1 MISGKKWLLY
11 AFITTIFWGIWG
23 AFIEIPEKA
32 GFPATL
38 GYIMWS
44 LTMVPCAIFALYI
57 IKWKPETDRRSI
69 IIGMFI
75 GLLGAGGQLLLFQAL
90 KQGPAYL
97 VFPFISLFP
106 IFTILLSF
114 IFLKEKAN
122 GKQWTGI
129 IIALVAIF
137 FLSYNP
143 GNKTGFEGSTWIILS
158 IIVFLMWGA
167 QAFVMK
173 FANDTMKAESIFL
186 YMMISAIA
194 LSPVAYYMTDFATPI
209 NWGLKGPYLAFVIH
223 LLNSVGALTLVYALR
238 YGKAI
243 VVVPMTG
250 LSPIITVA
258 LSLIIYAVIPGV
270 TISIGVILAMAAIY
284 FLSE

>member
-1 MISGKKWLLY
+1 MNSGKKWLLY
-11 AFITTIFWGIWG
+11 AFVTTIFWGIWG

-44 LTMVPCAIFALYI
+44 LTMIPCAIVALYI
-57 IKWKPETDRRSI
+57 IRWSPETSLRAI
-69 IIGMFI
+69 IVGMVI
-75 GLLGAGGQLLLFQAL
+75 GLLGAGGQLILFQAL
-90 KQGPAYL
+90 KDGPAYL

-114 IFLKEKAN
+114 VFLKEKAN
-122 GKQWTGI
+122 RRQWIGI
-129 IIALVAIF
+129 SIALIAIF

-143 GNKTGFEGSTWIILS
+143 ENKTGFEGSSWIILS

-186 YMMISAIA
+186 YMAISAVA
-194 LSPVAYYMTDFATPI
+194 LSPVAYLMTDFAAPV
-209 NWGLKGPYLAFVIH
+209 NWGWNGPYLAFVIH

-258 LSLIIYAVIPGV
+258 ISLVIYAVFPAV
-270 TISIGVILAMAAIY
+270 TISIGVVLAMAAIY